1 MAKRPKLEPVITE
14 GEVPGE
20 TIEVVGADDD
30 IWANQD
36 MIHHEAMI
44 DIERK
49 KSVHFN
55 KVDPDLLEKARQQ
68 VTTQGILAIKPIFFL
83 SPHTSGIFKQKGN
96 HEKNGQNL

>member
-68 VTTQGILAIKPIFFL
+68 VSAHLAIKPIFFL
-83 SPHTSGIFKQKGN
+83 SSHTGRIFKQKGN
-96 HEKNGQNL
+96 HEKNGQNF

>member
-68 VTTQGILAIKPIFFL
+68 VNAHKIVVAETHFL
-83 SPHTSGIFKQKGN
+83 RPSYKGYF
-96 HEKNGQNL
+96 

>member
-68 VTTQGILAIKPIFFL
+68 VTAHSNVAANPF
-83 SPHTSGIFKQKGN
+83 S
-96 HEKNGQNL
+96 

>member
-1 MAKRPKLEPVITE
+1 MNVLLLKGGPVAKRPKLEPVITE

-68 VTTQGILAIKPIFFL
+68 VTVRMAFWQLNPFSF
-83 SPHTSGIFKQKGN
+83 
-96 HEKNGQNL
+96 

>member
-68 VTTQGILAIKPIFFL
+68 VTALSILAIKPIFFL
-83 SPHTSGIFKQKGN
+83 SPHTSG
-96 HEKNGQNL
+96 EYSARLV